1 MELRQI
7 RYFKAVADASSFV
20 RGADYLNIAQP
31 ALSRSIAKLEDEIGH
46 ALFVRHSTGVSL
58 TDAGLNF
65 YKRAEEILEKV
76 RGLAEE
82 MAAQDGDFR
91 GSVVLGAPQSIQA
104 KLLLPVMA
112 AFIARY
118 PKARVDLI
126 QGSSAYLRDRI
137 LEGGIDIAVISDLM
151 TTSGVNMTPLVRE
164 SVCLVCPIE
173 EAGRFGPSIERRELA
188 GLPLIMTGHPQG
200 IQSFVDRTLPQLDQP
215 FVQRSEVN
223 SSAVVVELVRRGA
236 GFGVAP
242 YCLME
247 PPASDRVA
255 FIPINGMSVSWVI
268 ATHWNRQGSRAV
280 QEIENLLAAHVLEL
294 IGSGN
299 WPTASVVRTP
309 QP

>member
-58 TDAGLNF
+58 TDTGLNF

-76 RGLAEE
+76 RHLVED
-82 MAAQDGDFR
+82 MATQDSDFR

-112 AFIARY
+112 AFLSRY
-118 PKARVDLI
+118 PSCRVDLI

-137 LEGGIDIAVISDLM
+137 LEGGLDVAVISNLM
-151 TTSGVNMTPLVRE
+151 TTSGVNMDPLVSE
-164 SVCLVCPIE
+164 SVCLVCPVE
-173 EAGRFGPSIERRELA
+173 QAGQFGPSIEPSELA
-188 GLPLIMTGHPQG
+188 GLPLILTGYPQS
-200 IQSFVDRTLPQLDQP
+200 IQHFLDRVSPGLSERFVL
-215 FVQRSEVN
+215 RSEVN
-223 SSAVVVELVRRGA
+223 SSAVVVELVQRGA
-236 GFGVAP
+236 GFGIAP

-247 PPASDRVA
+247 PPASDRVV
-255 FIPINGMSVSWVI
+255 FIPITGMNVTWVM

-280 QEIENLLAAHVLEL
+280 REIQSMLSALVVEL
-294 IGSGN
+294 IDGGS
-299 WPTASVVRTP
+299 WPTARIATAL
-309 QP
+309 